1 MTAIECTE
9 SSACARTKP
18 ARLSN
23 QIAGGLVLAGLS
35 ASALAAALGT
45 APQASAS
52 CASFFGVGNSS
63 DCVSTAT
70 SIAIALGPGARAY
83 ALGSLGSAVAVGA
96 LSYASTDANTV
107 LGTAS
112 ALGNGAG
119 AYVANGARM
128 TSAFAVGTHAAAVIN
143 GGLLNQAVALGDNTL
158 GYVNTSGSG
167 GLVGGNLA
175 VVIGNSRH
183 LAQATADGSGNVA
196 VSIFSPSSA
205 KDFGSN
211 VVASGT
217 FNVAA
222 SLLSRDSQ
230 VFAGYGAKVLAGT
243 RNAAFSIFG
252 QGNDI
257 AAQGPGT
264 ILVSVL
270 EHAATT
276 IRQGP
281 GLTINGVNLLGRP
294 PVQQSG
300 TTSPAATTK
309 TGARERRTPATG
321 KPATTHGAKSG
332 RRATP
337 RSR

>member
-1 MTAIECTE
+1 MREIECIQ
-9 SSACARTKP
+9 SAARTRTKP

-23 QIAGGLVLAGLS
+23 KVAGGLVLAGLG
-35 ASALAAALGT
+35 ATALAAALGT

-52 CASFFGVGNSS
+52 CASLFGVGNSAN
-63 DCVSTAT
+63 CISTAT

-128 TSAFAVGTHAAAVIN
+128 TSAFAAGTHAGAVIN

-158 GYVNTSGSG
+158 GYVSTSGSG

-175 VVIGNSRH
+175 VVIGNSRK
-183 LAQATADGSGNVA
+183 LAQATAAGSGNVA

-205 KDFGSN
+205 KEFGSN

-222 SLLSRDSQ
+222 SLLSRDSL
-230 VFAGYGAKVLAGT
+230 VFAGYGVKVLEGT

-252 QGNDI
+252 QGNHI
-257 AAQGPGT
+257 EAQGPGT
-264 ILVSVL
+264 IVGSVL
-270 EHAATT
+270 ERAATT

-281 GLTINGVNLLGRP
+281 GLTIDGANLLGRP
-294 PVQQSG
+294 PVQQSR
-300 TTSPAATTK
+300 TSSPAATTR
-309 TGARERRTPATG
+309 TGTPEHRTPATG
-321 KPATTHGAKSG
+321 SG
-332 RRATP
+332 RRGAP
-337 RSR
+337 R